1 MRGPKA
7 KEFFEVYTGGI
18 RKVSRVVIWKPRIAG
33 VFEQLL
39 KLALEEGLKAGTQT
53 ASAAF
58 LVGEVALKLL
68 FVISSSR
75 FVTQGFAVLIIYF
88 LFTSMI

>member
-1 MRGPKA
+1 M
-7 KEFFEVYTGGI
+7 
-18 RKVSRVVIWKPRIAG
+18 
-33 VFEQLL
+33 FEQLI